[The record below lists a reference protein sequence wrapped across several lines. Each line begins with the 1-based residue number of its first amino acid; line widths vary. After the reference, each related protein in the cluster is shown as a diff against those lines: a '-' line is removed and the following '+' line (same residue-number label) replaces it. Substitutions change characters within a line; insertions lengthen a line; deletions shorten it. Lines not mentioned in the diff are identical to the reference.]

1 MFKKLFIVLLV
12 LVMPNTVTA
21 NEISKHKI
29 ELNFYYRDSVE
40 LGKGKV
46 EEHQTHV
53 VVIDVDGRGL
63 EGYSGSVPEMDTSR
77 VKRTEIVLIDFKV
90 EVVTSTSGL
99 VVHFRDTDTSKLLLT
114 SLFQLTNKLVNQ
126 IAHHGF
132 TGLQYIYHP
141 RTGSQLQFSAR
152 VIDGGV

>member
-21 NEISKHKI
+21 NEISIHKI
-29 ELNFYYRDSVE
+29 ELNFYYRDIE
-40 LGKGKV
+40 LGIVKV
-46 EEHQTHV
+46 KERQTHV
-53 VVIDVDGRGL
+53 VVI
-63 EGYSGSVPEMDTSR
+63 EGYSGSFPEMDTSR
-77 VKRTEIVLIDFKV
+77 VKRAEIVLIDFKV
-90 EVVTSTSGL
+90 EVVTSTNGL

-114 SLFQLTNKLVNQ
+114 SLFQITNKLVNQ

>member
-12 LVMPNTVTA
+12 LIMPNTVTA

-40 LGKGKV
+40 FGKGKV

-53 VVIDVDGRGL
+53 IVI
-63 EGYSGSVPEMDTSR
+63 EGYSGSAPERDTSIG
-77 VKRTEIVLIDFKV
+77 KRAEIVLIDFKV
-90 EVVTSTSGL
+90 EVVPLTSSL
-99 VVHFRDTDTSKLLLT
+99 VVHFRDTDTLKLLLT
-114 SLFQLTNKLVNQ
+114 SNFQLTNKLVNQ
-126 IAHHGF
+126 IAGFGF
-132 TGLQYIYHP
+132 TGLLYIYHP
-141 RTGSQLQFSAR
+141 RTGSELQFWAR

>member
-12 LVMPNTVTA
+12 LIMPNTVTA
-21 NEISKHKI
+21 NEISIHKI
-29 ELNFYYRDSVE
+29 ELNFYYRDIE
-40 LGKGKV
+40 LGIVKV
-46 EEHQTHV
+46 KERQTHV
-53 VVIDVDGRGL
+53 VVI
-63 EGYSGSVPEMDTSR
+63 EGYSGSFPEMETSR

-114 SLFQLTNKLVNQ
+114 STFQLTNKLVNQ

-141 RTGSQLQFSAR
+141 RTGSELQFWAR

>member
-12 LVMPNTVTA
+12 LIMPNTVTA
-21 NEISKHKI
+21 NEISKHNI
-29 ELNFYYRDSVE
+29 ELNFYYRDS
-40 LGKGKV
+40 LYKV
-46 EEHQTHV
+46 KERQTHV
-53 VVIDVDGRGL
+53 VVI
-63 EGYSGSVPEMDTSR
+63 EGYSGSVPEISR

-90 EVVTSTSGL
+90 EIVTSTSGL

>member
-12 LVMPNTVTA
+12 LIMPNTVTA

-29 ELNFYYRDSVE
+29 ELNFYYRDSFE

-53 VVIDVDGRGL
+53 VVI
-63 EGYSGSVPEMDTSR
+63 EGYSGSFPEMDTSR

-114 SLFQLTNKLVNQ
+114 STFQLTNKLVNQ

>member
-12 LVMPNTVTA
+12 LIMPNTVTA
-21 NEISKHKI
+21 NEISIHKI
-29 ELNFYYRDSVE
+29 ELNFYYRDIE
-40 LGKGKV
+40 LGIVKV
-46 EEHQTHV
+46 KERKTHV
-53 VVIDVDGRGL
+53 VVI
-63 EGYSGSVPEMDTSR
+63 EGYSGSFPEMDTSR

-114 SLFQLTNKLVNQ
+114 STFQLTNKLVNQ

-141 RTGSQLQFSAR
+141 RTGSELQFWAR

>member
-12 LVMPNTVTA
+12 LIMPNTVSA
-21 NEISKHKI
+21 NEISIHNI
-29 ELNFYYRDSVE
+29 ELNFYFRDMVE
-40 LGKGKV
+40 FGKDKV
-46 EEHQTHV
+46 EERQTHV
-53 VVIDVDGRGL
+53 VVI
-63 EGYSGSVPEMDTSR
+63 EGYSGSFPEISR

-99 VVHFRDTDTSKLLLT
+99 VVHFSDTDTSKLLLT

-141 RTGSQLQFSAR
+141 RTGSELQFWAR
-152 VIDGGV
+152 VID

>member
-12 LVMPNTVTA
+12 LIMPNTVTA
-21 NEISKHKI
+21 NEISIHKI
-29 ELNFYYRDSVE
+29 ELNFYFRDIE
-40 LGKGKV
+40 FGKV
-46 EEHQTHV
+46 KVKERQTHV
-53 VVIDVDGRGL
+53 VFI
-63 EGYSGSVPEMDTSR
+63 EGYSGSFPEMDTSR

-114 SLFQLTNKLVNQ
+114 STFQLTNKLVNQ
-126 IAHHGF
+126 MKGGHGF

-141 RTGSQLQFSAR
+141 RTGSELQFWAR

>member
-12 LVMPNTVTA
+12 LIIPNTVAA
-21 NEISKHKI
+21 NEITKHKI

-46 EEHQTHV
+46 EKRETHV
-53 VVIDVDGRGL
+53 VVI
-63 EGYSGSVPEMDTSR
+63 EGYSGSVPEMDTSIG
-77 VKRTEIVLIDFKV
+77 KRTEIVLMGFKV
-90 EVVTSTSGL
+90 EVVPLTSSL
-99 VVHFRDTDTSKLLLT
+99 VVHFRDTDTSKKLLT
-114 SLFQLTNKLVNQ
+114 LNFQLTNKLVNQ
-126 IAHHGF
+126 IKGHGF

-141 RTGSQLQFSAR
+141 ESGAELQFWAR

>member
-12 LVMPNTVTA
+12 LIMPNTVTA

-40 LGKGKV
+40 LGKDKV

-53 VVIDVDGRGL
+53 VVI
-63 EGYSGSVPEMDTSR
+63 EGYSGSVPEMDTSIG
-77 VKRTEIVLIDFKV
+77 KRTEIVLMGFKV
-90 EVVTSTSGL
+90 EVVPLTSSL
-99 VVHFRDTDTSKLLLT
+99 VVHFRDTDTSKKLLT
-114 SLFQLTNKLVNQ
+114 SNFQLTNKLVNQ
-126 IAHHGF
+126 ITGHGF

-141 RTGSQLQFSAR
+141 ESGAELQFWAR

>member
-1 MFKKLFIVLLV
+1 
-12 LVMPNTVTA
+12 
-21 NEISKHKI
+21 
-29 ELNFYYRDSVE
+29 
-40 LGKGKV
+40 
-46 EEHQTHV
+46 
-53 VVIDVDGRGL
+53 
-63 EGYSGSVPEMDTSR
+63 VPEMDTSR

-141 RTGSQLQFSAR
+141 RTGSELQFWAR

>member
-1 MFKKLFIVLLV
+1 MIKKLFIVLLV
-12 LVMPNTVTA
+12 LIMPNTVTA
-21 NEISKHKI
+21 NEISDHKI
-29 ELNFYYRDSVE
+29 ELNFYFRDIVE
-40 LGKGKV
+40 FEKGKV

-53 VVIDVDGRGL
+53 VVI
-63 EGYSGSVPEMDTSR
+63 EGHSASVPEMDTSIG
-77 VKRTEIVLIDFKV
+77 KRTEIVLIDFKV
-90 EVVTSTSGL
+90 EIVPLTSSL

-114 SLFQLTNKLVNQ
+114 SNFQLTNKLVNQ

-141 RTGSQLQFSAR
+141 RTGSELQFWAR

>member
-1 MFKKLFIVLLV
+1 MIKKLFIVLLV
-12 LVMPNTVTA
+12 LIMPNTVTA
-21 NEISKHKI
+21 NEISIHKI
-29 ELNFYYRDSVE
+29 ELNFCFRDNVE

-53 VVIDVDGRGL
+53 VVI
-63 EGYSGSVPEMDTSR
+63 EGYSGSVPEMDTSIG
-77 VKRTEIVLIDFKV
+77 KRTEIVLIDFKV
-90 EVVTSTSGL
+90 EIVPLTSSL

-114 SLFQLTNKLVNQ
+114 STFQLTNKLVNQ
-126 IAHHGF
+126 MKGYHGF

-141 RTGSQLQFSAR
+141 RTGSELQFWAR

>member
-1 MFKKLFIVLLV
+1 
-12 LVMPNTVTA
+12 
-21 NEISKHKI
+21 
-29 ELNFYYRDSVE
+29 
-40 LGKGKV
+40 
-46 EEHQTHV
+46 
-53 VVIDVDGRGL
+53 
-63 EGYSGSVPEMDTSR
+63 MDTSR

-114 SLFQLTNKLVNQ
+114 STFQLTNKLVNQ

-141 RTGSQLQFSAR
+141 RTGSQLQFWAR

>member
-12 LVMPNTVTA
+12 LIMPNTVTA
-21 NEISKHKI
+21 NEISIHKI
-29 ELNFYYRDSVE
+29 ELNFYYRDIE
-40 LGKGKV
+40 LGIVKV
-46 EEHQTHV
+46 KERQTHV
-53 VVIDVDGRGL
+53 VVI
-63 EGYSGSVPEMDTSR
+63 EAYSGSFPEMDTSR

-141 RTGSQLQFSAR
+141 RTGSQLQFWAR

>member
-1 MFKKLFIVLLV
+1 MFKKLFMVLLV
-12 LVMPNTVTA
+12 LIMPNTVTA
-21 NEISKHKI
+21 NEISIHKI

-40 LGKGKV
+40 FGKGKV

-53 VVIDVDGRGL
+53 VVI
-63 EGYSGSVPEMDTSR
+63 EGYSGSVPEMDTSIG
-77 VKRTEIVLIDFKV
+77 KRTEIVLIDFKV
-90 EVVTSTSGL
+90 EIVPSTSSL

-114 SLFQLTNKLVNQ
+114 SNFQLTNKLVNQ
-126 IAHHGF
+126 IAGFGF

-141 RTGSQLQFSAR
+141 RTGSELQFWAR